1 MNVFEHFPKISEDH
15 KRLPKTFEEDMKI
28 FRLHSKKLISS
39 VTAEVNPGF
48 AISVTAPYSA
58 PGCNGLYG
66 EVEPVRATFSKFRY
80 NRIISQVEN
89 DIGKD
94 GKSFIKVF
102 QRALIKILEQTQL
115 LAVSLC
121 LFTT

>member
-1 MNVFEHFPKISEDH
+1 V
-15 KRLPKTFEEDMKI
+15 
-28 FRLHSKKLISS
+28 
-39 VTAEVNPGF
+39 AGEVNPGF
-48 AISVTAPYSA
+48 AITVTAPYSA

-66 EVEPVRATFSKFRY
+66 EVEPVRATFSRFRY

-115 LAVSLC
+115 LAVSVS
-121 LFTT
+121 LFTALMTRRLPFLRFMYKTIQLQLLQSS